1 MIQFKLD
8 EYAYPK
14 KLPWIEI
21 FKDLEKHGVTPS
33 MAGELIG
40 AGWSTLQKW
49 RSGTEPKHSI
59 GISILT
65 LHTRYCG
72 EDLTNQRIT
81 EAE

>member
-1 MIQFKLD
+1 METFKLS
-8 EYAYPK
+8 EYVYPK

-21 FKDLEKHGVTPS
+21 FKDLEKHGANPS
-33 MAGELIG
+33 TVGELIG
-40 AGWSTLQKW
+40 VGWSTLQKW
-49 RSGTEPKHSI
+49 RSGTEPKYSV